1 MPLSVSARLGPYE
14 ILAPLGAG
22 GMGEVYR
29 ARDTRLDRQVAVKVL
44 SGELAGSPEA
54 LSRFEREAKAI
65 AALSHPNILA
75 IHDFG
80 QADGTFYVVTEL
92 LEGETLRSRLT
103 LGALPARKAVE
114 YALQLAHGLA
124 AAHEKGIVHRDL
136 KPDNIFL
143 GKAGPLKILDFGLAR
158 YDPPAADGEGSL
170 SPTIARATDAGTV
183 LGTVGYMS
191 PEQVRGRAVD
201 HRSDIFSFGCV
212 LYEMLSGRR
221 AFRAESAVETMAA
234 IIRDEAAELSEVA
247 LALPPGLARI
257 VRHCLEKDPEERFQ
271 SARDL
276 GFDLLSLSS
285 DSASGRISARAPR
298 ARARW
303 PAAALAALCVAGA
316 FALGRTTAPR
326 PAGAFRATFAQLTD
340 EPGVEGSP
348 RLSPDGGSLLYVSEA
363 AGNSDVYLLRVGG
376 HNPLNL
382 TKACDKED
390 TAPAF
395 SPNGAQIAYRSECDG
410 GGIFTMGSTGESLRR
425 VTDFGHDPSW
435 SPDGHEIA
443 VADEGVNDP
452 YLRYQVSA
460 LWAVKVTDGSKR
472 LLTKGDA
479 VQPSWSP
486 HGHRIAFWA
495 ARDERASQ
503 RDLATVPASGP
514 SDESAVAAVTD
525 DAPLDWSPAWSP
537 DGRHLYFASDR
548 GGTMNLWRVAVDE
561 TTGRVLRQPEPLT
574 TPSLAA
580 ERPSLSRDGG
590 LVAYASASLRSSLQ
604 RVAFDE
610 RRGVATGAPT
620 EIWSSSGTLQDTDA
634 SGDGHWV
641 VLRHSTG
648 PVEDLVAVRADGSG
662 HRRLTEDPHRDRV
675 PRFSPDGHRIA
686 FYSNRSGRYE
696 IWEVGLDGSGLRQ
709 LSDHVGAESFY
720 FPAWSHDGRHLA
732 AVDQVGGTWLLD
744 LEPPR
749 HQWVPRYR
757 AERGEMW
764 VTSLDW
770 SRDGRFFA
778 GDTKGGG
785 RAAGIFVESL
795 ESGARRRLTD
805 SGESPRWLGD
815 SRRLLYQRDGGLWL
829 LDTATGASSK
839 VISPPKPPRT
849 LLDFGLAADDR
860 WLVFVELTRESD
872 IWLTRLE

>member
-44 SGELAGSPEA
+44 SGKHAGSPEA
-54 LSRFEREAKAI
+54 VSRFEREAKAI

-75 IHDFG
+75 LHDFG
-80 QADGTFYVVTEL
+80 EADGTFYVVTEL

-158 YDPPAADGEGSL
+158 HDPPVADGEGSH
-170 SPTIARATDAGTV
+170 SPTIARVTDAGTV

-191 PEQVRGRAVD
+191 PEQVRGRAAD

-221 AFRAESAVETMAA
+221 AFRADSAVETMAA
-234 IIRDEAAELSEVA
+234 IAREEPAELSEVA

-285 DSASGRISARAPR
+285 DSASGRTPVPAPR

-303 PAAALAALCVAGA
+303 PAAVLAALSVAGA
-316 FALGRTTAPR
+316 FALGRLTAPR
-326 PAGAFRATFAQLTD
+326 PAGALRATFAQLTD

-363 AGNSDVYLLRVGG
+363 AGNSDIYLLRVGG

-395 SPNGAQIAYRSECDG
+395 SPDGAQIAYRSECDG

-443 VADEGVNDP
+443 VAEERVSDP
-452 YLRYQVSA
+452 YHRYQVSA

-486 HGHRIAFWA
+486 HGHRIAFWH

-503 RDLATVPASGP
+503 RDLATVPASGS
-514 SDESAVAAVTD
+514 SDESAVAAATD
-525 DAPLDWSPAWSP
+525 DAAVDWSPAWSS

-548 GGTMNLWRVAVDE
+548 GGTMNLWRVAIDE

-580 ERPSLSRDGG
+580 ERPSLSRDGR

-620 EIWSSSGTLQDTDA
+620 EIWSSSGMLGEPDA
-634 SGDGHWV
+634 
-641 VLRHSTG
+641 
-648 PVEDLVAVRADGSG
+648 
-662 HRRLTEDPHRDRV
+662 
-675 PRFSPDGHRIA
+675 
-686 FYSNRSGRYE
+686 
-696 IWEVGLDGSGLRQ
+696 
-709 LSDHVGAESFY
+709 
-720 FPAWSHDGRHLA
+720 
-732 AVDQVGGTWLLD
+732 
-744 LEPPR
+744 
-749 HQWVPRYR
+749 
-757 AERGEMW
+757 
-764 VTSLDW
+764 
-770 SRDGRFFA
+770 
-778 GDTKGGG
+778 
-785 RAAGIFVESL
+785 
-795 ESGARRRLTD
+795 
-805 SGESPRWLGD
+805 
-815 SRRLLYQRDGGLWL
+815 
-829 LDTATGASSK
+829 TATGTGSSC
-839 VISPPKPPRT
+839 VTRP
-849 LLDFGLAADDR
+849 DR
-860 WLVFVELTRESD
+860 WR
-872 IWLTRLE
+872 IWLPSGPTAAATGA